1 MAPNDAEMSA
11 TRPVGADLQQ
21 IANDIAGLREDL
33 KGLTGDVKKLGAH
46 QVENVQALAEAALDN
61 LACAVQRNPLSALG
75 IAFGAGFLYGVLTRR

>member
-33 KGLTGDVKKLGAH
+33 EGLTGDVKKLGAH